1 MKTIPWFFG
10 FLMGFGSQTSSGMSW
25 GELMENTKVNSPL
38 LQSLEAER
46 AVAKYSRLEK
56 TTPFLPE
63 VGLSF
68 RNQTRF
74 FEDTRANSH
83 GISLDITQNIY
94 SGFKDQISL
103 DLSKMKEEKFDF
115 SAQKSRAEV
124 YGKLLSDAAQYV
136 YSRDLTK
143 LNEDI
148 EERLRRNLNL
158 VRLRF
163 DVGSENKG
171 SVLLSEA
178 SLKQAVL
185 DLNGAKDLLTD
196 STSRLQD
203 ATGIANVS
211 TFDGKLPL
219 MKPTQLKPAQ
229 PDELTNPSLKEL
241 EFDDRI
247 AHLETRLVKSAYSPR
262 VDLKAS
268 RTLSSSEERER
279 SEKGLVELS
288 VTVPLFSGL
297 STVHA
302 SKRAFEEERVISLQR
317 KDKVDTLK
325 NSLAKVM
332 RDWNAAYESLG
343 VAESYEKAMV
353 LRTEIARKKY
363 SNGLLSFEEWE
374 RIEQDLI
381 LKQKA
386 LLSARKTIAETQAT
400 FHQLTGWGEF

>member
-1 MKTIPWFFG
+1 MKRIPWFLG
-10 FLMGFGSQTSSGMSW
+10 FLMGFGSQASLGMSW
-25 GELMENTKVNSPL
+25 SELMESTKVNSPL

-46 AVAKYSRLEK
+46 AAAKYSRLEK
-56 TTPFLPE
+56 TSSFLPE

-68 RNQTRF
+68 RKQTRF
-74 FEDTRANSH
+74 FEDTRAHSQ
-83 GISLDITQNIY
+83 GISLNITQNIY
-94 SGFKDQISL
+94 SGFKDHISL
-103 DLSKMKEEKFDF
+103 DISKMKEEKFDF
-115 SAQKSRAEV
+115 SAQKSKAEL

-185 DLNGAKDLLTD
+185 DLNGAKNLLAD
-196 STSRLQD
+196 ATSRLQD
-203 ATGIANVS
+203 STGIANVS
-211 TFDGKLPL
+211 SFDGKLPL
-219 MKPTQLKPAQ
+219 RKPQLEPV
-229 PDELTNPSLKEL
+229 PSDELTNPSLKEL
-241 EFDDRI
+241 EFDTRI
-247 AHLETRLVKSAYSPR
+247 AHLETKLVKSGYSPR

-268 RTLSSSEERER
+268 RTLTSSEESDR

-288 VTVPLFSGL
+288 VTVPLFSGF

-302 SKRAFEEERVISLQR
+302 SKRAFEEERAISHQR
-317 KDKVDTLK
+317 KDKADTLK
-325 NSLAKVM
+325 NSLVKVM
-332 RDWNAAYESLG
+332 RDWNSAYDALS
-343 VAESYEKAMV
+343 VAESYEKAMI

-386 LLSARKTIAETQAT
+386 LLSARKTIAEAQAT
-400 FHQLTGWGEF
+400 YHQLTGRGEF